1 MQKYELFENYE
12 FIDKKRAPFIVK
24 LMIGSLLLHTIVFA
38 SAIYVPGI
46 RDAFH
51 LASLFAVDSKY
62 VDKDYTKT
70 EFGEDFSDV
79 TVVDT
84 SNFLKYPD
92 GYFAGGDTQPIATTP
107 QTIDPMQ
114 PQVTETVNGS
124 PSTLPDLGNLA
135 ANNPPILPTP
145 PTTLD
150 TDTIKSPW
158 EQVNTPSVV
167 PTPNKTTPPI
177 RAKTPKIRNPKTI
190 TPTPTQNP
198 TLSNESPTTL
208 PGLTDPSTTTATK
221 KTPRNKPEVKPTA
234 TPTPTPETTAQT
246 SPTPEEDKLPQ
257 VEINKKPLKDYA
269 KALNAKLEKNEVDLN
284 APFKIVI
291 DGTLSKDGKLVNP
304 VIKKSLTS
312 GDERMQQVITDAV
325 GAMNDSGWLSYLKA
339 LGGQKVL
346 VVVEQ
351 NDKET
356 SVQLVSQIKDE
367 AEAKRISSGLNLI
380 ITLGKTATSGD
391 DERKLLEKAKATPNG
406 KQVVVSIVMPRG
418 DLADIIKRK
427 LEGEKKDNS
436 QADSGKST
444 PNNAE

>member
-1 MQKYELFENYE
+1 
-12 FIDKKRAPFIVK
+12 
-24 LMIGSLLLHTIVFA
+24 
-38 SAIYVPGI
+38 
-46 RDAFH
+46 
-51 LASLFAVDSKY
+51 
-62 VDKDYTKT
+62 
-70 EFGEDFSDV
+70 
-79 TVVDT
+79 
-84 SNFLKYPD
+84 
-92 GYFAGGDTQPIATTP
+92 
-107 QTIDPMQ
+107 
-114 PQVTETVNGS
+114 
-124 PSTLPDLGNLA
+124 
-135 ANNPPILPTP
+135 
-145 PTTLD
+145 
-150 TDTIKSPW
+150 
-158 EQVNTPSVV
+158 
-167 PTPNKTTPPI
+167 
-177 RAKTPKIRNPKTI
+177 
-190 TPTPTQNP
+190 
-198 TLSNESPTTL
+198 
-208 PGLTDPSTTTATK
+208 
-221 KTPRNKPEVKPTA
+221 
-234 TPTPTPETTAQT
+234 
-246 SPTPEEDKLPQ
+246 